1 MWSSE
6 AEQQTSGGPERAQ
19 VLKDIFFP
27 PNAHALRLINFICQ
41 SYLHLKVLLATCFT
55 TNTINLFLLSMCSE
69 FPHFQT
75 LIDLI
80 ISKIADSLFW
90 LISWGECQWFVVILG
105 LLIQIFEL
113 VDAWKQYTNGGPDI
127 SLFSKNV
134 LSLWAFWFV
143 IKEV

>member
-1 MWSSE
+1 
-6 AEQQTSGGPERAQ
+6 
-19 VLKDIFFP
+19 
-27 PNAHALRLINFICQ
+27 
-41 SYLHLKVLLATCFT
+41 
-55 TNTINLFLLSMCSE
+55 MCSE

-127 SLFSKNV
+127 SLFSKN
-134 LSLWAFWFV
+134 FV
-143 IKEV
+143 VVSILIRYKGGLVPQRRFNTSFC